1 MFEFGRISNLRPIGG
16 DRPSLTATHSA
27 HHSYRKMFALPPS
40 KLPSSHFES
49 RSSSNSSDMFLPAT
63 LFFTVTIVTVQAFQH
78 HWINRNR
85 WSSKK
90 ANLQLNAEA
99 NDKIE
104 TVETA
109 RFLDFSTATK
119 IKQQYNTPVYVYDEK
134 SLISQAQKALQFPNL
149 YGLTVRYAMKASP
162 NAAILKLFNSLGVN
176 FDASSGFEVLRAIK
190 AGVKPQQ
197 ISLSS
202 QELPQDFQQLIELG
216 IEFNACSLKQLE
228 EFGKKNVGG
237 SCGVRFNPGKGSGG
251 TGKTVSSTYY
261 NVCFSDQL
269 RTQ

>member
-1 MFEFGRISNLRPIGG
+1 
-16 DRPSLTATHSA
+16 
-27 HHSYRKMFALPPS
+27 
-40 KLPSSHFES
+40 
-49 RSSSNSSDMFLPAT
+49 
-63 LFFTVTIVTVQAFQH
+63 
-78 HWINRNR
+78 
-85 WSSKK
+85 
-90 ANLQLNAEA
+90 
-99 NDKIE
+99 
-104 TVETA
+104 
-109 RFLDFSTATK
+109 
-119 IKQQYNTPVYVYDEK
+119 
-134 SLISQAQKALQFPNL
+134 
-149 YGLTVRYAMKASP
+149 MKASP

-261 NVCFSDQL
+261 NVCFSDQV
-269 RTQ
+269 